1 MRPVLLSLAAAV
13 TLAMPAMP
21 AGAQSPGLARFEP
34 RTRAAVEAIIDS
46 AVAAGLPRG
55 LTQSLVTEA
64 QRLRARGASPDA
76 ILARVRTQSQH
87 LQIARLVLGDSKVDV
102 ESGAAALSAGVRP
115 ETLVE
120 LRRARPDS
128 SVAVALVVL
137 ADLITRGV
145 PPDTASAMIL
155 AIAGT
160 PAGDQVFHE
169 LRSAVALD
177 ITSGKTPVYA
187 AEARTRGV
195 LGPAGTAAITTQDTR
210 GAPSSLGGGR
220 PAGPPPPRP

>member
-1 MRPVLLSLAAAV
+1 MPRLLIALAVAAMLGV
-13 TLAMPAMP
+13 PAVH
-21 AGAQSPGLARFEP
+21 ASAQGTGLSRFEP
-34 RTRAAVEAIIDS
+34 RTRIAVEAIIDS
-46 AVAAGLPRG
+46 AVAAGLRRD
-55 LTQSLVTEA
+55 LTGSLVSEA
-64 QRLRARGASPDA
+64 QRLRARGASFDA
-76 ILARVRTQSQH
+76 ITAGVRMQSQR
-87 LQIARLVLGDSKVDV
+87 LQVARLVLGESKVDV
-102 ESGAAALSAGVRP
+102 ESGAAALSRGVRP

-120 LRRARPDS
+120 LRRARRDS
-128 SVAVALVVL
+128 SVAVALIVL

-145 PPDTASAMIL
+145 PVDTASAMIL

-160 PAGDQVFHE
+160 PAGDEVFHE

-195 LGPAGTAAITTQDTR
+195 LGTTGTAAITTQDTR

>member
-1 MRPVLLSLAAAV
+1 MRRILVPLAVAGL
-13 TLAMPAMP
+13 LAMPALP
-21 AGAQSPGLARFEP
+21 AGAQSAGLARLEP
-34 RTRAAVEAIIDS
+34 RTRAAVEAIIES
-46 AVAAGLPRG
+46 AVTAGLPRHM
-55 LTQSLVTEA
+55 TRSLVAEA
-64 QRLRARGASPDA
+64 QRLHTRGVSSDA
-76 ILARVRTQSQH
+76 IVARVRTQSQH
-87 LQIARLVLGDSKVDV
+87 LQIARLVLGDSIVDV
-102 ESGAAALSAGVRP
+102 ESGAAALTAGVKP
-115 ETLVE
+115 EILVE
-120 LRRARPDS
+120 LRRARRDS
-128 SVAVALVVL
+128 SVAIALIVL

-145 PPDTASAMIL
+145 PADTASAMIL

-195 LGPAGTAAITTQDTR
+195 LGSAGTAAITTQDTR